1 MSLTSA
7 YTKNDV
13 IQGAYQDIRISGLT
27 VNPTPGDEVLALNRY
42 ESMMA
47 EFFNSYNL
55 DVEYNFEDTPDLNS
69 LTFVI
74 RAYEPMMRLQLA
86 VRLIPAFNKQ
96 VPMELKQLAS
106 SAWSGALGA
115 VKRHQIRP
123 IQPSRRY
130 PRGSGNTFR
139 NIYLNRFSIP
149 EPLPPIS
156 AANNRIFVGDIDD
169 YFEDYAPWL
178 EGNTIDSFTITTDP
192 RLTLDS
198 SSNESPRIDYRI
210 TGSEATGQ
218 GVWQFVKITV
228 IDSIGRTQIRLVSF
242 EVIISPSVPRP

>member
-1 MSLTSA
+1 MLTSA
-7 YTKNDV
+7 FTKNDV

-27 VNPTPGDEVLALNRY
+27 VNPTPGDEVLALNRF

-55 DVEYNFEDTPDLNS
+55 DVDYNFEDSPDLNS
-69 LTFVI
+69 LTSVE

-86 VRLIPAFNKQ
+86 IRLIPAFNKA

-106 SAWSGALGA
+106 SSWSGALGA
-115 VKRHQIRP
+115 VKRRQIRE

-139 NIYLNRFSIP
+139 NIYLNRFTVP
-149 EPLPPIS
+149 ETLPPIS
-156 AANNRIFVGDIDD
+156 AANNQIFAGDTDD
-169 YFEDYAPWL
+169 YFEDYAAWL
-178 EGNTIDSFTITTDP
+178 DGNTIDSFTISVDT
-192 RLTLDS
+192 RLTLES
-198 SSNESPRIDYRI
+198 SSNADPRIDYRI
-210 TGSEATGQ
+210 TGVEETGD

-228 IDSIGRTQIRLVSF
+228 TDSSGRVQIRLISF
-242 EVIISPSVPRP
+242 EIYNPPVVPSP